1 MADIY
6 HKVKRKEI
14 MSNISGKET
23 KPEILVRKYLYS
35 QGFRYRK
42 NDKRY
47 PGKPDILI
55 PKYKTAVFVHGCF
68 WHGHTCKAAK
78 LPETR
83 KEFWANKIAG
93 TKKRDKSNQEEL
105 QKLGF
110 RVLTVW
116 QCELKNRELKSARL
130 QKLVKEIMS

>member
-1 MADIY
+1 MADPFS
-6 HKVKRKEI
+6 KTKRSEI

-35 QGFRYRK
+35 HGFRYRK

-55 PKYKTAVFVHGCF
+55 PKYKVALFVHGCF

-83 KEFWANKIAG
+83 KQFWATKIEG
-93 TKKRDKSNQEEL
+93 TKARDKANLEEL
-105 QKLGF
+105 ERMGF
-110 RVLTVW
+110 QVIIVW
-116 QCELKNRELKSARL
+116 QCELKNRVLREDRL
-130 QKLVKEIMS
+130 NRLIQEIEC

>member
-1 MADIY
+1 
-6 HKVKRKEI
+6 

-23 KPEILVRKYLYS
+23 KPEMLVRKYLYS

-55 PKYKTAVFVHGCF
+55 PRYKTAVFVHGCF

-83 KEFWANKIAG
+83 KQFWTNKIEG
-93 TKKRDKSNQEEL
+93 TKARDKANRRDLE
-105 QKLGF
+105 KLGF
-110 RVLTVW
+110 QIIIVW
-116 QCELKNRELKSARL
+116 QCEINTTEKRNNRLSELIS
-130 QKLVKEIMS
+130 EIVRVRD